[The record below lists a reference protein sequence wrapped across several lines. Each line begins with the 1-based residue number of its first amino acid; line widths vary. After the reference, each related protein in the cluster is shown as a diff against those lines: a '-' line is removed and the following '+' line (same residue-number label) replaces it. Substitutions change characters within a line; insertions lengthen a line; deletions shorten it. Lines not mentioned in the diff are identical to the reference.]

1 MTLTPEVL
9 VPRIGDVLVEQHL
22 LTIKDLNRALEIQK
36 DEREKGKQ
44 ALIGQ
49 VLVEHGFITQEVL
62 TQAVTQQI
70 FQLHDALRQ
79 ANATLEQ
86 RVKDRTRELE
96 LAYEK
101 LSELATLKANFIS
114 NISHELR
121 TPLTHIK
128 GYINLLLEGDLE
140 VFQADQ
146 QYAMQVIQKATERLS
161 RLIEDL
167 ILYST
172 SETSSLQVTSEDF
185 NVIEVGS
192 KVVEQNRTP
201 ANAKQITLNLETFEE
216 TIFVNSDKE
225 KVYWVIN
232 QLVDNAIKYT
242 SPGGNIVIRIKPD
255 NDRIRLEISDSGMG
269 IPLEKIEEIFE
280 PFHQLDESTT
290 RLQGGTGLGLSLARK
305 IVEALDSSLSVTSSL
320 GHGSTFSFLLKRKI
334 R

>member
-22 LTIKDLNRALEIQK
+22 LTIDNLNRALEIQK
-36 DEREKGKQ
+36 EEREKGKQ

-49 VLVEHGFITQEVL
+49 VLVEHGFITQDVL

-140 VFQADQ
+140 GFQSDQ
-146 QYAMQVIQKATERLS
+146 QYALQVIQKATERLS

-185 NVIEVGS
+185 DVVEVGKKVIE
-192 KVVEQNRTP
+192 QNGNP
-201 ANAKQITLNLETFEE
+201 AKAKKITLKLETYEE
-216 TIFVNSDKE
+216 PVAVNSDKE
-225 KVYWVIN
+225 KVLWVIN
-232 QLVDNAIKYT
+232 QLVDNAIKFT
-242 SPGGNIVIRIKPD
+242 APGGTVSIRIHSE
-255 NDRIRLEISDSGMG
+255 NDRVKVEISDSGMG
-269 IPLEKIEEIFE
+269 IPPEKIEEIFE

-320 GHGSTFSFLLKRKI
+320 GRGSTFSFLLNRQS

>member
-1 MTLTPEVL
+1 MALTPELL
-9 VPRIGDVLVEQHL
+9 VPRIGDVLVEQAL
-22 LTIKDLNRALEIQK
+22 LTINDLNRALEIQK
-36 DEREKGKQ
+36 KEREKGKQ

-128 GYINLLLEGDLE
+128 GYINLILEGDLE
-140 VFQADQ
+140 AFQADQ
-146 QYAMQVIQKATERLS
+146 QYALQVIQKATERLS

-172 SETSSLQVTSEDF
+172 SETSSLQVTSEEFDAVEVGKK
-185 NVIEVGS
+185 VIE
-192 KVVEQNRTP
+192 QNSNP
-201 ANAKQITLNLETFEE
+201 AKTKQITLKLESLQEPV
-216 TIFVNSDKE
+216 IVNSDKE
-225 KVYWVIN
+225 KVFWVIN

-242 SPGGNIVIRIKPD
+242 APGGNVTIRILSE
-255 NDRIRLEISDSGMG
+255 NNRIKVEISDSGLG
-269 IPLEKIEEIFE
+269 IPPEKIEEIFE

-320 GHGSTFSFLLKRKI
+320 GHGSTFSFLLKTVI
-334 R
+334 